1 MKVYLFNCNSGLY
14 EGEDFHADD
23 RIGVDEG
30 MTTVP
35 PPPAQ
40 PGHVPVYDHDSDS
53 WRLVSIEEFRKLVQP
68 NA

>member
-1 MKVYLFNCNSGLY
+1 
-14 EGEDFHADD
+14 
-23 RIGVDEG
+23 